1 MSNDLDD
8 KVTRFAKK
16 YLREDGTLDQALAVT
31 ALVRSLNRGEQDAIL
46 NEGASARLALNVSA
60 IENEAASRAKQLLGG
75 KTSLIADLEAT
86 MPIDDKTGSKPI
98 RKMFEREFY
107 KALCRREESLR
118 RETAQMQRMRATY
131 EAFRPI
137 WREHP
142 EWTVEQCDEEYRRRE
157 MEAVA
162 QATG

>member
-1 MSNDLDD
+1 MNALPQIPLEGVIETPFLAQ
-8 KVTRFAKK
+8 KAGAIR
-16 YLREDGTLDQALAVT
+16 ALAKNV
-31 ALVRSLNRGEQDAIL
+31 
-46 NEGASARLALNVSA
+46 ARD
-60 IENEAASRAKQLLGG
+60 
-75 KTSLIADLEAT
+75 IADLEAT

-118 RETAQMQRMRATY
+118 RETAQTQRMRATY